1 MSLAQVVDFASEHLP
16 LTLALTVLASL
27 ASWAVYNAFFSPL
40 ADVPGPLSAR
50 LGLGSWMS
58 NRALSY
64 DMGWKLAEQHEK
76 HGAAVRVSRN
86 MVSLVDPAVIGEI
99 YRYGGKFEKTSF
111 YSYFVRPSYS
121 EP

>member
-1 MSLAQVVDFASEHLP
+1 MSLARVAELASEHLP
-16 LTLALTVLASL
+16 LTLALTVLVSL

-58 NRALSY
+58 TRALKY
-64 DMGWKLAEQHEK
+64 DMGWRLAELHKK

-86 MVSLVDPAVIGEI
+86 MVSLVDPSVITEI
-99 YRYGGKFEKTSF
+99 YRYGGSFEKTSF
-111 YSYFVRPSYS
+111 YTYFVRPT
-121 EP
+121 PVT